1 MLGVGYMADIFMTS
15 QPITMGKIQPN
26 MVDGLEDLIKKC
38 KKNERMYKNIQRKM
52 RKTRYGRKV
61 I

>member
-1 MLGVGYMADIFMTS
+1 MADIFMTS
-15 QPITMGKIQPN
+15 QPIIMGKIQPG
-26 MVDGLEDLIKKC
+26 MVDGLEDLTKEC